1 MTLWTKEEDE
11 IVIKYYGVSPVSS
24 WSNLLPSRSYDA
36 IISRAQRLGLSSPL
50 NVAKSPSPVFEE
62 LPDGMNDMDFD
73 ELWEAVHAFQKS
85 VMCLSTRKDSVNI
98 KLDTDSPIG
107 ICFVADLHIGA
118 VSTPYGVVRERFDTM
133 ASYPWLYPIGAG
145 DKIDNYLPGKHPQG
159 MFEVMFPPE
168 LQKELVI
175 NLYSKMKGRWLGVVE
190 GCHDD
195 FSHQTDD
202 FDFNKYMAHELSCAN
217 LGFGGE
223 IKLKVGDITYN
234 IVVRHKYRYNS
245 SLNYTH
251 TCKRLRERQYPM
263 ADIVCVAHNH
273 VTTLEHMAHN
283 DKDRIYIRPGT
294 MKHPD
299 RYARSIGFT
308 GSDECLPVV
317 ILHPDERRMEPFLS
331 LERAQYV
338 LNNI

>member
-1 MTLWTKEEDE
+1 MTLWSKEEDE
-11 IVIKYYGVSPVSS
+11 IIFKYYGVSPVSA
-24 WSNLLPSRSYDA
+24 WSNLLPKRSYDA
-36 IISRAQRLGLSSPL
+36 IISRAQRLGLSSAL
-50 NVAKSPSPVFEE
+50 NTAKSPVPVFEPGLE
-62 LPDGMNDMDFD
+62 DSDEMDFD
-73 ELWEAVHAFQKS
+73 ELWEAIYAFQKS
-85 VMCLSTRKDSVNI
+85 AMRLSTRKDSVSI
-98 KLDTDSPIG
+98 SLETDSPIG
-107 ICFVADLHIGA
+107 VCFIADVHIGA
-118 VSTPYGVVRERFDTM
+118 VSTPYDIVRSRFATI

-159 MFEVMFPPE
+159 MFDVMFPPE
-168 LQKELVI
+168 LQKELVN
-175 NLYSKMKGRWLGVVE
+175 NLYSKLKGRWLALCQ

-202 FDFNKYMAHELSCAN
+202 FDFTKYMAHELGCAN
-217 LGFGGE
+217 LGYGGE
-223 IKLKVGDITYN
+223 IKLKVGDISYN

-245 SLNYTH
+245 SMNYTH

-273 VTTLEHMAHN
+273 VTTLEHQAHN

-299 RYARSIGFT
+299 RYARSMGYT

-331 LERAQYV
+331 LERAQVV
-338 LNNI
+338 LDSL